1 MDMEWLNYHHL
12 YYFWTV
18 AKEGT
23 IARACEKL
31 HLAQPTI
38 SGQLRQLEDF
48 IGEKLFT
55 KSGRNLV
62 LTDTG
67 QVVYRYAEEI
77 FNVGREL
84 LDVLRGR
91 PRGRPMRF
99 LVGVSDV
106 MPKLMVFRVL
116 QCVLKLPEPVHLVCY
131 EDDTEGLLLKLSS
144 HGLDMIL
151 TDTPLVAPAR
161 TRTYNHDLG
170 SCGVTFCATSALAAG
185 IRRNFPASLNDTPF
199 LLPME
204 GSALRRSLE
213 QWFDHNRIRP
223 SIIGEFQDSALL
235 KVFGQAGAGVFA
247 VASAVEREVQM
258 QYGVTIAGRTNEI
271 VERFYA
277 VSVERRLKHP
287 AVVAV
292 SEAARKL
299 LLDAAP
305 K

>member
-1 MDMEWLNYHHL
+1 MEWLNYHHL

-18 AKEGT
+18 AKEGS
-23 IARACEKL
+23 IARACGKL
-31 HLAQPTI
+31 NLAQPTI
-38 SGQLRQLEDF
+38 SGQLRQLEES
-48 IGEKLFT
+48 IGAKLFM

-67 QVVYRYAEEI
+67 HLVNRYAEEI
-77 FNVGREL
+77 FDAGREL
-84 LDVLRGR
+84 LDVLQGR

-106 MPKLMVFRVL
+106 LPKLMVFRIL
-116 QCVLKLPEPVHLVCY
+116 QAVLKMPEPVRLVCY

-151 TDTPLVAPAR
+151 TDAPVPASAR
-161 TRTYNHDLG
+161 TRTFNHDLG
-170 SCGVTFCATSALAAG
+170 SCGVTFCATPGVAGG
-185 IRRNFPASLNDTPF
+185 IRRNFPASLDGAPF
-199 LLPME
+199 LLPVE
-204 GSALRRSLE
+204 GSVLRRSLE
-213 QWFDHNRIRP
+213 QWFDRNHIRP
-223 SIIGEFQDSALL
+223 SIIGEFEDSALL

-247 VASAVEREVQM
+247 IPSAVEKDVQA
-258 QYGVTIAGRTNEI
+258 QYGVAVAGRTGQI

-292 SEAARKL
+292 SEAAQL
-299 LLDAAP
+299 LFDAAA